1 MMKPKPHLL
10 KTISLLALSH
20 ALMLSA
26 GIVHASVGPSYHIV
40 PLGLPIGAAQAPQAQ
55 ISVTLNDYPLAPVV
69 NGEPYAFDFND
80 VLEVS
85 GDPDYNASQ
94 VAWSVDPALPAW
106 ASFENGLLSGTPAGF
121 TQAQPV
127 ITATYK
133 GKSDAQA
140 YQLAGAVDVT
150 VRCAGMADG
159 TEFDVNGK
167 TYIVTNTKAAALAS
181 AERACTSNV
190 TSMKEWFINTSGF
203 AADLSAWD
211 VSNVTNMVDLF
222 RNSKGFA
229 GDMSGWKL
237 NANVNL
243 NGLFGNSAIYVATN
257 FAGNIGSWDVSAVKS
272 LRGAFRYTKNF
283 NLDLSAWDVSN
294 VTNMTGLFDGSS
306 GFASDLS
313 AWDVSNVTN
322 MGYFAYNATDFN
334 PNLSMWCVTK
344 ITSAPSNLNPKD
356 GSWEASR
363 QPAWGTCPTP

>member
-1 MMKPKPHLL
+1 MKPKPHLL

-159 TEFDVNGK
+159 TEFDVDGK
-167 TYIVTNTKAAALAS
+167 TYRVVYSQDDAKTYAAS
-181 AERACTSNV
+181 ACTSNMTDMGYMQFGTNFNEDISHWDTSSV
-190 TSMKEWFINTSGF
+190 TDMSDMFSRAEAFNQNIG
-203 AADLSAWD
+203 AWD
-211 VSNVTNMVDLF
+211 TSSVTTMSYMFDEALAFNQNIGAWDTSSVT
-222 RNSKGFA
+222 
-229 GDMSGWKL
+229 DMSGMFFEARAF
-237 NANVNL
+237 NQD
-243 NGLFGNSAIYVATN
+243 
-257 FAGNIGSWDVSAVKS
+257 IGAWDTSSVTDMSYMFSWVSAFNQDI
-272 LRGAFRYTKNF
+272 GAWDTSSVTDMAGMF
-283 NLDLSAWDVSN
+283 NRASAFNQDLS
-294 VTNMTGLFDGSS
+294 G
-306 GFASDLS
+306 
-313 AWDVSNVTN
+313 
-322 MGYFAYNATDFN
+322 
-334 PNLSMWCVTK
+334 WCVTSL
-344 ITSAPSNLNPKD
+344 TSKPNLFD
-356 GSWEASR
+356 QDASAWVKTGR
-363 QPAWGTCPTP
+363 QPVWGTCPTP